1 MAVKEFSVRIDA
13 GLGCVSLCVAF
24 VFVEGLVIAHAHE
37 HCQKKKD
44 HLLSVLVRVLQPKI
58 QNKKY
63 IACIYEEIYC
73 YKMENKLKSII
84 ILKKVF

>member
-24 VFVEGLVIAHAHE
+24 VFVEGLVIAHAHG

-44 HLLSVLVRVLQPKI
+44 HL
-58 QNKKY
+58 
-63 IACIYEEIYC
+63 
-73 YKMENKLKSII
+73 
-84 ILKKVF
+84 